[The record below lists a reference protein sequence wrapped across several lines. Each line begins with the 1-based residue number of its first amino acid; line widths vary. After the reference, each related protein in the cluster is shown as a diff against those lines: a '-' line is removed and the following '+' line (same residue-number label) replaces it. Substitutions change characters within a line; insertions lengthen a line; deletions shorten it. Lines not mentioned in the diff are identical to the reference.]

1 MIGYRDTAT
10 VAPRDRA
17 ARHDNGAGLGR
28 AWPVGRPLG
37 EGLVVAGC
45 LRGLAE
51 SGAAPA
57 RRIPIIGCAQA
68 GDDGFFDDAG
78 YPVGAGW
85 DDVAFPDF
93 DDPHAYALEVSG
105 DSMAPAYRDGDIVI
119 VSPAASVRR
128 GDRVVVKT
136 AAGEIMVKELARRT
150 ARKVELDSLNPEHPG
165 RALAARDI
173 AWLSRIVWVS
183 Q

>member
-1 MIGYRDTAT
+1 M
-10 VAPRDRA
+10 
-17 ARHDNGAGLGR
+17 
-28 AWPVGRPLG
+28 
-37 EGLVVAGC
+37 
-45 LRGLAE
+45 
-51 SGAAPA
+51 
-57 RRIPIIGCAQA
+57 
-68 GDDGFFDDAG
+68 
-78 YPVGAGW
+78 GAGW

-136 AAGEIMVKELARRT
+136 GAGEIMVKELARRT
-150 ARKVELDSLNPEHPG
+150 ARKVDLRSLNPAHAG

>member
-1 MIGYRDTAT
+1 MIGYRDPAT
-10 VAPRDRA
+10 VVSRDRA
-17 ARHDNGAGLGR
+17 ARHDNGAGFDR

-68 GDDGFFDDAG
+68 GDGGFFDDAG

-85 DDVAFPDF
+85 DDVSFPDF

-136 AAGEIMVKELARRT
+136 AAGEVMVKELARRT
-150 ARKVELDSLNPEHPG
+150 ARKVDLRSLNPEHAG
-165 RALAARDI
+165 RALATRDI